1 MMDWKTQL
9 AAIGDDYLIG
19 LANKGI
25 VNRAYKDKGEVT
37 AEILSIGEEAS
48 VKVGEE
54 TVTVRIPLGD
64 SRCTCPSRSICR
76 HVILG
81 ILTLKERCGQTE
93 APTGE
98 DPDPGQQSPSA
109 PIHTGA
115 TKVETVPAAET
126 AIPAC
131 AERTAAKAVSVSETA
146 TPARAES
153 TESKAAPAAASALA
167 QAMEAPAPAAAS
179 APAQTAEILAPSSE
193 AETLTEKNP
202 VESESQK
209 PDLAQALAREI
220 AAYPVAALRKAMGTR
235 NFQTFL
241 KQLKAGGKARISRTS
256 VTTVQL
262 PGDTYRVTLISP
274 LEYSSC
280 TCHKKEL
287 CAHKAEALLWCK
299 LQDGSITEEELT
311 GELLETPE
319 FQIDRIREAAEQMKD
334 FLLELLDTGLPRTS
348 PDILN
353 NLERLALV
361 AHQAALANFEG
372 YLRSLQDSYQR
383 YLKRVASFQTRDLLS
398 QLTRLYRRV
407 CLILETQSA
416 GEIAKLA
423 GEFRAEYLEAGSLDL
438 RGVATRDFES
448 QSGYAGKTVYFLEE
462 NTQEWY
468 TYTMARPVFYDTKGK
483 RRNPGKAQAPWG
495 LEMSLEEMTQIAFH
509 LTAAKCDMRGRL
521 SSSQDSRAEIK
532 PVKESLRFQDTR
544 WYYQDFQKLFQ
555 ERIRRKDSW
564 LLEQED
570 SMQEEQVLV
579 FLQPAACQKANF
591 DDKAQK
597 LFMPLYDG
605 DGREVTVEITYS
617 KKEDWGIRYLERI
630 HPKNPPCFFGRIYL
644 RDGKIRM
651 YPIAVFDPSK
661 EGLQYDPD
669 KGAWKRL
676 IDPDRWLARGKQ
688 EKPGKLGKPSNPSN
702 PGNPGNP
709 SNLEGPADPDRVGT
723 FRVLSEFLEEVL
735 MTLEI
740 TLQSGF
746 DAPTDAVLEEMG
758 RMSALAG
765 QYGMSYLERSLGD
778 LCDQLKQRRHSVRR
792 DSAEKRDAPAR
803 ILCGLMEYVYLCR
816 EKTAYDNAAESYR
829 TREEKV

>member
-37 AEILSIGEEAS
+37 AEILTLGEEAS

-81 ILTLKERCGQTE
+81 ILTLKERCGQME
-93 APTGE
+93 APAVE

-109 PIHTGA
+109 P
-115 TKVETVPAAET
+115 
-126 AIPAC
+126 
-131 AERTAAKAVSVSETA
+131 
-146 TPARAES
+146 AREES
-153 TESKAAPAAASALA
+153 TEDKAAPA
-167 QAMEAPAPAAAS
+167 EAPAAQAHAEANAAKAGPVAAS
-179 APAQTAEILAPSSE
+179 APAQPLEILAPSPE
-193 AETLTEKNP
+193 AEAPSEP
-202 VESESQK
+202 DASESQK
-209 PDLAQALAREI
+209 PDMAQALAREI

-353 NLERLALV
+353 NLERLALM

-372 YLRSLQDSYQR
+372 YFRSLQDSYQR

-407 CLILETQSA
+407 CLLLETQSA

-423 GEFRAEYLEAGSLDL
+423 GEFRADYLEAGSLDL
-438 RGVATRDFES
+438 RGVAARDFES

-495 LEMSLEEMTQIAFH
+495 LEMSLEEMSQIAFH
-509 LTAAKCDMRGRL
+509 LTAAKCDMRRRL
-521 SSSQDSRAEIK
+521 SSSQESRAEIK
-532 PVKESLRFQDTR
+532 PVKGSLRFQDTQ
-544 WYYQDFQKLFQ
+544 WYYRDFQKLFQ
-555 ERIRRKDSW
+555 ERIRRMDSW

-570 SMQEEQVLV
+570 SMREEQVLV

-630 HPKNPPCFFGRIYL
+630 HPKNPPCFFGKIYL
-644 RDGKIRM
+644 RDGKVRM
-651 YPIAVFDPSK
+651 YPIEVFDLSK
-661 EGLQYDPD
+661 EGFHYNPD
-669 KGAWKRL
+669 EGAWKRW

-688 EKPGKLGKPSNPSN
+688 EKPGKPGNPSN
-702 PGNPGNP
+702 PGNPGNSGGPSHP
-709 SNLEGPADPDRVGT
+709 SNPEGAADTDRVGT
-723 FRVLSEFLEEVL
+723 CRVLLEFLEEVL

-765 QYGMSYLERSLGD
+765 QYGMSYLERSLSD

-792 DSAEKRDAPAR
+792 ESAEKRDAPAR